1 MFENNNEQINN
12 RFPRFPGCVVI
23 GPTGPTGPTGPLFY
37 SSLYILNSKVPY
49 NL

>member
-1 MFENNNEQINN
+1 MFKKDDDCRKDCFSWCHN
-12 RFPRFPGCVVI
+12 GCI
-23 GPTGPTGPTGPLFY
+23 LIGPTGPTGPLFY